1 MKKRDEEG
9 GSQEWLNTYA
19 DMITLVLTFFVL
31 LYSISNINMS
41 KLEQV
46 AAAMQKKL
54 GIETTVPIE
63 DVAPNLEYPVIEDN
77 TISSDIPAADGSGW
91 AAAASSQEM
100 AELARES
107 QTYFE
112 TENLDA
118 VISSSENAVYIRFK
132 NDLLFDPDSAVLRE
146 NSKDMLDAL
155 GIMLNERQDEIM
167 AIYINGHTAQAA
179 NSLIN
184 DRILSSSRAD
194 HVAIYLEEN
203 CGIEP
208 KKLIC
213 RGYGKYYPIA
223 ENSTK
228 EGREQN
234 RRVDMIILGS
244 GYQAAAGDLDS
255 LETMDPLA
263 PVQMPGDMGTGQEG
277 TAQ

>member
-1 MKKRDEEG
+1 MKKREEEG

-41 KLEQV
+41 KLEEV
-46 AAAMQKKL
+46 AAAMQKRL
-54 GIETTVPIE
+54 GIETTVPME
-63 DVAPNLEYPVIEDN
+63 DIPVDLEYPAISEN
-77 TISSDIPAADGSGW
+77 TDPAGDPTAVGGGMSS
-91 AAAASSQEM
+91 ASSRQM
-100 AELARES
+100 VELARDI

-118 VISSSENAVYIRFK
+118 VISSSDNAVYIRFK

-146 NSKDMLDAL
+146 NSRDMLDAL
-155 GIMLNERQDEIM
+155 GVMLNARHDDIM

-194 HVAIYLEEN
+194 NVAIYLEEN

-244 GYQAAAGDLDS
+244 DFQAAEGDLDS
-255 LETMDPLA
+255 VETMDPLA
-263 PVQMPGDMGTGQEG
+263 PVQMPGDMAPGQKG
-277 TAQ
+277 TAQQ

>member
-1 MKKRDEEG
+1 MKKREEEG

-41 KLEQV
+41 KLEEV
-46 AAAMQKKL
+46 AAAMQKRL
-54 GIETTVPIE
+54 GIETTVPME
-63 DVAPNLEYPVIEDN
+63 DIPVDLEYPAISEN
-77 TISSDIPAADGSGW
+77 TDPAGDPTAVGGGMSS
-91 AAAASSQEM
+91 ASSRQM
-100 AELARES
+100 VELARDI

-118 VISSSENAVYIRFK
+118 VVSSSDNAVYIRFK

-146 NSKDMLDAL
+146 NSRDMLDAL
-155 GIMLNERQDEIM
+155 GVMLNARQDDIM

-194 HVAIYLEEN
+194 NVAIYLEEN

-244 GYQAAAGDLDS
+244 DFQAAEGDLDS
-255 LETMDPLA
+255 VETMDPLA
-263 PVQMPGDMGTGQEG
+263 PVQMPGDMAPGQKG
-277 TAQ
+277 TAQQ

>member
-1 MKKRDEEG
+1 MKKREEEG

-41 KLEQV
+41 KLEEV
-46 AAAMQKKL
+46 AAAMQKRL

-63 DVAPNLEYPVIEDN
+63 DIPVDLEYPAISEN
-77 TISSDIPAADGSGW
+77 TDPAGDPTAVGGGMSS
-91 AAAASSQEM
+91 ASSRQM
-100 AELARES
+100 VELARDI

-118 VISSSENAVYIRFK
+118 VISSSDNAVYIRFK

-146 NSKDMLDAL
+146 NSRDMLDAL
-155 GIMLNERQDEIM
+155 GVMLNARQDDIM

-194 HVAIYLEEN
+194 NVAIYLEEN

-244 GYQAAAGDLDS
+244 DFQAAEGDLDS
-255 LETMDPLA
+255 VETMDPLA
-263 PVQMPGDMGTGQEG
+263 PVQMPGDMAPGQKGTVQ
-277 TAQ
+277 Q

>member
-41 KLEQV
+41 KLEEV
-46 AAAMQKKL
+46 AAAMQKRL
-54 GIETTVPIE
+54 GIETTVPME
-63 DVAPNLEYPVIEDN
+63 DIPVDLEYPAISEN
-77 TISSDIPAADGSGW
+77 TNPAGDPTAVGGGMAS
-91 AAAASSQEM
+91 ASSRQM
-100 AELARES
+100 VELAREI

-118 VISSSENAVYIRFK
+118 VISSSDNAVYIRFK

-146 NSKDMLDAL
+146 NSRDMLDAL
-155 GIMLNERQDEIM
+155 GVMLNARQDDIM

-194 HVAIYLEEN
+194 NVAIYLEEN

-244 GYQAAAGDLDS
+244 GFQAAEGDLDS
-255 LETMDPLA
+255 VETMDPLA
-263 PVQMPGDMGTGQEG
+263 PVQMPGDMAPGQKG
-277 TAQ
+277 TAQQ

>member
-1 MKKRDEEG
+1 MKKRREEG

-31 LYSISNINMS
+31 LYSISNVNIT
-41 KLEQV
+41 KLEEV
-46 AAAMQKKL
+46 AAAMQKQL
-54 GIETTVPIE
+54 GIETPVPLE
-63 DVAPNLEYPVIEDN
+63 DIPLDLQHPAISEDDN
-77 TISSDIPAADGSGW
+77 TVISENSVAGGTMTS
-91 AAAASSQEM
+91 ASARQM
-100 AELARES
+100 MNLAKEI

-112 TENLDA
+112 AQNLDA
-118 VISSSENAVYIRFK
+118 ITSSSENAVYIRFK

-146 NSKDMLDAL
+146 GSKDMLDAL
-155 GIMLNERQDEIM
+155 GIMLQDKQDDIM

-184 DRILSSSRAD
+184 DRLLSSQRAD
-194 HVAIYLEEN
+194 NVAIYLEEYA
-203 CGIEP
+203 GIEP

-223 ENSTK
+223 DNSTR
-228 EGREQN
+228 EGREMN

-244 GYQAAAGDLDS
+244 GYQPGEASLDGI
-255 LETMDPLA
+255 ETMDPLF
-263 PVQMPGDMGTGQEG
+263 PVTMPDDMSQGQEG